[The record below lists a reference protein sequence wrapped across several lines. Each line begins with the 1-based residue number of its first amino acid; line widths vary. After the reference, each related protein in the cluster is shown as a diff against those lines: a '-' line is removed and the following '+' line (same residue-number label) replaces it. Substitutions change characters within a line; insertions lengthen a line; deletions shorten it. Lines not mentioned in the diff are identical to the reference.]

1 MRVKLALFLII
12 LLIAIPHISAVDT
25 SDWIELTVNNV
36 DFKIPDKYFNESK
49 GKNHIKSYRYSNQF
63 AIISCVDYN
72 TLKKEYGY
80 DSTSEGLVDITQT
93 SVSGHDL
100 IHIYD
105 NYKSRW
111 DSTGFNTSYVF
122 FSTGTKIFKIS
133 YKRDKITNE
142 IKEIIKNTPKSKMS
156 EETFITKLDNAQR
169 DYLTEEYN
177 KNLELDLEDYYRT
190 YNDEHDRGHF
200 YYWGTNGFGVGGTHR
215 Y

>member
-1 MRVKLALFLII
+1 M
-12 LLIAIPHISAVDT
+12 PYHIYAVDT

-133 YKRDKITNE
+133 YKGDKITNE
-142 IKEIIKNTPKSKMS
+142 IKEVIKNTPKSKMS